1 MLLKNTL
8 LTLLFTFVFSK
19 ANSQIFKNGSYVPNV
34 SPLLGLSHWTKTSI
48 DVGVC
53 TEFYHGKD
61 VWQPSPIRFCNLF
74 TQCVGAE
81 ILLQQKVRVI
91 PKYSFWFHSTKLF
104 VFSVGSSFLYTPENR
119 VFMRPEF
126 GLVLPKEKMQ
136 SLFGIR
142 YLRFKLAYG
151 YNISFS
157 GNALPFDNNNIS
169 LVVYFGNN
177 IGNYKAMK

>member
-8 LTLLFTFVFSK
+8 LVLLFTFVFFK
-19 ANSQIFKNGSYVPNV
+19 VNSQIFKDGSYAAKV

-48 DVGVC
+48 DLGVC
-53 TEFYHGKD
+53 TEFYNGKD

-74 TQCVGAE
+74 TQTLGAE
-81 ILLQQKVRVI
+81 ILLQQNVRVI
-91 PKYSFWFHSTKLF
+91 PKYSFWFHSTKLL
-104 VFSVGSSFLYTPENR
+104 VFSIGSSFLYTPENR
-119 VFMRPEF
+119 VFIRPEF

-142 YLRFKLAYG
+142 YLRIKLAYG

-157 GNALPFDNNNIS
+157 DNPLPFDNNNIS

-177 IGNYKAMK
+177 IGRYKAIR